1 MARHYTH
8 TLSLSLGGDEPTW
21 EGEATVAYVVHPA
34 RPATPPSYA
43 SGGDPPE
50 PALVEDVTV
59 THIDGEPISARTYGK
74 YEADT
79 LECHIECSDALL
91 SELLQAAAEDEIAAH
106 DDAME
111 RRWEE
116 RRAEARD

>member
-1 MARHYTH
+1 MTRRYTH

-21 EGEATVAYVVHPA
+21 EGEATVSFVVHPG
-34 RPATPPSYA
+34 RPETPPAYSH
-43 SGGDPPE
+43 GGMPAE
-50 PALVEDVTV
+50 PAEVDDVKV
-59 THIDGEPISARTYGK
+59 THIDGEPVSARAYGR

-79 LECHIECSDALL
+79 LECHIECSDDLL
-91 SELLQAAAEDEIAAH
+91 DVLLQAAAEDDIAAH

-116 RRAEARD
+116 RRLES